1 MRRRTAST
9 KISRTSTTT
18 STATSVVSTTITTA
32 PAPVVSPV
40 VKLRG
45 STLGI
50 SAGSLLSLRVLDEC
64 VALGFGWVRC
74 SYEAG
79 WTGSGSISGLATM
92 TQEAHARGLK
102 VLHVAQSSTHR
113 YDDPL
118 SNSRLAQ
125 HTIDAVRIANV
136 DAVEVGNEWN
146 HKGPFWTAPDVSIV
160 PPVAQAVV
168 SCQIA
173 GTLRS
178 LYPSLPIITNGM
190 SPEADPLNPWTWWP
204 QFLDAAPVAHA
215 GAGWTALG
223 LHPYTYPELATTN
236 PAQWNPLRQVTT
248 LLEQSRLRGFPTR
261 IWLTELGAPGFATN
275 APVVR
280 GVALTEAQQAA
291 NYRSYVDEVHLLE
304 AGGVRFETMFF
315 ATAFDGD
322 SATTSVEK
330 GLGLSRSDGTHK
342 PARQVVVDFAREPL
356 V

>member
-1 MRRRTAST
+1 MRRR
-9 KISRTSTTT
+9 KTSTTT
-18 STATSVVSTTITTA
+18 TTTTSTPIVSTVISSA
-32 PAPVVSPV
+32 PAPV

-50 SAGSLLSLRVLDEC
+50 SAGSLLSLRILDEC
-64 VALGFGWVRC
+64 LALGFGWVRC

-79 WTGSGSISGLATM
+79 WTETGSISALATM
-92 TQEAHARGLK
+92 TKEAHARGLK
-102 VLHVAQSSTHR
+102 VLHVAQSASHR

-118 SNSRLAQ
+118 SNSRLAS
-125 HTIDAVRIANV
+125 HTVDAVRIANV

-173 GTLRS
+173 GTLRTY
-178 LYPSLPIITNGM
+178 YPELPIITPGM

-236 PAQWNPLRQVTT
+236 PARWNPLRQVTT

-275 APVVR
+275 APIIR
-280 GVALTEAQQAA
+280 GVALTEEQQAA
-291 NYRSYVDEVHLLE
+291 NYRSYIDEIHLLE
-304 AGGVRFETMFF
+304 AGGVRFDATFF

-322 SATTSVEK
+322 SVTTTVEK

-342 PARQVVVDFAREPL
+342 PARQVVADFAREPL